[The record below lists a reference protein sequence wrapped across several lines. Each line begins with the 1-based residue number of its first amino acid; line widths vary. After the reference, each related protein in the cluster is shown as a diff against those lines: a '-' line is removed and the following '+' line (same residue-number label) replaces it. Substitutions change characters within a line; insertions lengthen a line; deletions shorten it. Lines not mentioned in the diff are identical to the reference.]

1 MSGESPCVEI
11 DEAELGA
18 FMNPKRGSV
27 HWIDTDGAGLDP
39 VDPTVVVNPTP
50 EKDMPRWEAS
60 EAASQ
65 LCQYAAE
72 GDLSKIRKTVD
83 GRPELLDMRGPS
95 GLTAIYV
102 AAERNQ
108 CDAIDLLLELQASVN
123 ERQEPDQGG
132 EV

>member
-1 MSGESPCVEI
+1 MSGESPCVET
-11 DEAELGA
+11 DEAEPGCA

-27 HWIDTDGAGLDP
+27 HWIDTDAAGLDP
-39 VDPTVVVNPTP
+39 MDPPVV

-83 GRPELLDMRGPS
+83 GRPELLGIHKCADTTPTPQAVEAPTTPS
-95 GLTAIYV
+95 IHAPPIRHAWPQRPHGHLRRRRT
-102 AAERNQ
+102 
-108 CDAIDLLLELQASVN
+108 
-123 ERQEPDQGG
+123 
-132 EV
+132 